1 MLSFPRLTLA
11 LTLALLMQAC
21 TVTRTGPPAPLEI
34 RAVPRG
40 EQASTSSDKS
50 TPNPAPVRQ
59 ETPGPNDSQSDRK
72 SAQNPEAAESDNK
85 PAKGFYVVKQGD
97 TLIKIALDH
106 GQSWRDLAA
115 WNQLPNP
122 NVIDVGQQLRVVAPS
137 AQPDAA
143 AVVVNPV
150 VLSPAPGTQ
159 AVTPSNPALTPGGA
173 VPVPGAVGTAPAPAK
188 PTPPAPVGDD
198 ALTFAWPAQGS
209 ILAAFDEK
217 NKGIDIGGKAGDPVL
232 AAADGRVVYAGSGL
246 RGYGNLIIL
255 KHNNTYLTAYAHNQ
269 SLSVKE
275 DQVVRK
281 GQKIAEMG
289 KTDSERVK
297 LHFEIRKNGKPV
309 DPARF
314 LAAR

>member
-1 MLSFPRLTLA
+1 MNWRMHMFPKLTLGF
-11 LTLALLMQAC
+11 TVVLLLQAC
-21 TVTRTGPPAPLEI
+21 TVTRTGPPAPLET

-40 EQASTSSDKS
+40 EPHSAPDK
-50 TPNPAPVRQ
+50 TAPLPKTDRQ
-59 ETPGPNDSQSDRK
+59 EANAASDSSVDGKADQGSNVAD
-72 SAQNPEAAESDNK
+72 ADNK
-85 PAKGFYVVKQGD
+85 PAKGFYVVKPGD

-106 GQSWRDLAA
+106 GQSWRDLAT

-137 AQPDAA
+137 APPDAA
-143 AVVVNPV
+143 GVVVNPV
-150 VLSPAPGTQ
+150 TLPSVPGTQ
-159 AVTPSNPALTPGGA
+159 PPIPTPVLTPGGVLPPPPTPPGTTA
-173 VPVPGAVGTAPAPAK
+173 GVPPAK
-188 PTPPAPVGDD
+188 PNPPAPVGDD
-198 ALTFAWPAQGS
+198 ALAFVWPAQGT
-209 ILAAFDEK
+209 ILATFDEK

-281 GQKIAEMG
+281 NGQNRQRTRQTA
-289 KTDSERVK
+289 
-297 LHFEIRKNGKPV
+297 L
-309 DPARF
+309 
-314 LAAR
+314 